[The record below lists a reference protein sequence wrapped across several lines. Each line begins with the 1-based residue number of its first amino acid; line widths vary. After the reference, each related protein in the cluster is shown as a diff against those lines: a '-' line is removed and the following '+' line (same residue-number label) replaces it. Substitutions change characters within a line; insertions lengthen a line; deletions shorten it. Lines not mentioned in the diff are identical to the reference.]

1 MGAGG
6 SEAAA
11 PIIGKWLYGKGDGGS
26 LNAEEKETVSAIT
39 RMLGTAAGAAEGNLS
54 ADAVWGCFQTASDF
68 ASSFSYPINM

>member
-39 RMLGTAAGAAEGNLS
+39 RMLGTAAGAAEGNSS
-54 ADAVWGCFQTASDF
+54 ADAVWGCFRRLQISLPLF
-68 ASSFSYPINM
+68 HIL

>member
-39 RMLGTAAGAAEGNLS
+39 RMLGTAAGAAEGNS
-54 ADAVWGCFQTASDF
+54 SSDAVWGCFQTASDF

>member
-26 LNAEEKETVSAIT
+26 LNAGEKETVSAIT
-39 RMLGTAAGAAEGNLS
+39 RMLGTAAGAAEGNSS